1 MTLRQFR
8 KEFGDRAE
16 PLNII
21 WKHLLD
27 HGQWITRRDVHEAC
41 LRRGIHDI
49 RSRMEHLGGSIVLED
64 RDGDREC
71 YRLTFLGVLLTADG
85 PAIELLLVRYLEWL
99 RGRHGANANRAS
111 VSRDDVAAGLQITS
125 SETAVLWRALD
136 VADWRGGPALEAGLA
151 APDLA
156 AHVESRALDAYDPEI
171 PIDEPS

>member
-21 WKHLLD
+21 WQHLLD
-27 HGQWITRRDVHEAC
+27 HGQWIARQELHEAC
-41 LRRGIHDI
+41 L
-49 RSRMEHLGGSIVLED
+49 RSRMEHLGGSIVRD
-64 RDGDREC
+64 ARDGEREC

-99 RGRHGANANRAS
+99 KGRRRTQASLGS
-111 VSRDDVAAGLQITS
+111 VSRDEVTVGLSITPA
-125 SETAVLWRALD
+125 ETALLWRVLD
-136 VADWRGGPALEAGLA
+136 VAEWRAGPALETVLA

-171 PIDEPS
+171 PIDEPA

>member
-1 MTLRQFR
+1 VTLRQFR

-21 WKHLLD
+21 WQHLLD
-27 HGQWITRRDVHEAC
+27 HGQWIARRELHEAC
-41 LRRGIHDI
+41 L
-49 RSRMEHLGGSIVLED
+49 RSRMEHLGGSIVRD
-64 RDGDREC
+64 ARDGEREC

-99 RGRHGANANRAS
+99 RGRRRTQANLAS
-111 VSRDDVAAGLQITS
+111 VSRDDVTAALSITPA
-125 SETAVLWRALD
+125 ETAVLWRVLD
-136 VADWRGGPALEAGLA
+136 VAEWWAGPALEAVLA
-151 APDLA
+151 AADLA

>member
-1 MTLRQFR
+1 VTLRQFR

-21 WKHLLD
+21 WQHFLD
-27 HGQWITRRDVHEAC
+27 HGQWIARRELHEAC
-41 LRRGIHDI
+41 V
-49 RSRMEHLGGSIVLED
+49 RSRMEHLGGSIVRD
-64 RDGDREC
+64 ARDGAREC

-99 RGRHGANANRAS
+99 KGRRRTQANLAS
-111 VSRDDVAAGLQITS
+111 VSRDDVTAGLSITPA
-125 SETAVLWRALD
+125 ETAALWRVLD
-136 VADWRGGPALEAGLA
+136 VAEWRAGPALEAVLV

-156 AHVESRALDAYDPEI
+156 AHVESKALDAYDPEI